1 MHVVVFEGSNW
12 RGFAPL
18 SLSRP
23 VFALA
28 SGTGLLIDRQ
38 LRHLKPSRVTLWC
51 RDGLADWVA
60 AEIAPRVN
68 TLAGCE
74 IAINRPLDDEPA
86 LLIDGG
92 TTTFSAGEPVEGV
105 GVIAAG
111 GSVRR
116 AVVRD
121 AGLSPADALESTER
135 WQAILGLPKLPGEL
149 RSADWAWDLV
159 AHNQE
164 ALAEDYAA
172 QFADRAGDRRPEGHY
187 HVINAERVSFGA
199 AVAMEPGAVLDASR
213 GPVMLADGC
222 SIGANSVIKGPA
234 YVGPHCQVK
243 PMTVIHAGTT
253 LGPVCKVG
261 GEISNAILTGYSNKA
276 HEGYLGD
283 SYLGEWVN
291 LGAGT
296 ITSNLKNTY
305 GEIKIRIGSRELPT
319 GMRHLGSLIGDHAK
333 TAIGTRLMTG
343 SYVGYSS
350 MIAASGLPP
359 TFVPSLSFITDRGR
373 EAYRMD
379 KAVEVMKA
387 VYARRQKGW
396 NAVEEGR
403 VRYVAEMAAEV
414 EGQ

>member
-28 SGTGLLIDRQ
+28 SGTGLLIERQ
-38 LRHLKPSRVTLWC
+38 LRHLRPSRVTLWC
-51 RDGLADWVA
+51 RAGLADWVM
-60 AEIAPRVN
+60 AEIAPRVRAE
-68 TLAGCE
+68 AGCE
-74 IAINRPLDDEPA
+74 VAVNRPLEDEPA

-92 TTTFSAGEPVEGV
+92 TTTFSAGEPVEGE

-111 GSVRR
+111 GAVRR
-116 AVVRD
+116 AVVRE
-121 AGLSPADALESTER
+121 AGLSSGDALEDTAR
-135 WQAILGLPKLPGEL
+135 WRAILGLPKLPGEV
-149 RSADWAWDLV
+149 RSADWAWELV
-159 AHNQE
+159 AHNQA
-164 ALAEDYAA
+164 ALAEDYAGL
-172 QFADRAGDRRPEGHY
+172 FAGRAGDRRPEGHY
-187 HVINAERVSFGA
+187 HVVNAERVWFGA
-199 AVAMEPGAVLDASR
+199 AVAVEPGVVLDASR

-222 SIGANSVIKGPA
+222 SVGANSVIKGPA

-243 PMTVIHAGTT
+243 PMSVIHAGTS

-261 GEISNAILTGYSNKA
+261 GEIGNSILTGYSNKA

-305 GEIKIRIGSRELPT
+305 GQIKIRVGSRELPT

-359 TFVPSLSFITDRGR
+359 TFVPSLSFVTDRGR
-373 EAYRMD
+373 EGYRME
-379 KAVEVMKA
+379 KAVEVMRA
-387 VYARRQKGW
+387 VYARRQRGW
-396 NAVEEGR
+396 SAVEEGR
-403 VRYVAEMAAEV
+403 VRYVAGAVGEV
-414 EGQ
+414 EG